1 MTAPAAIIASFVQ
14 PAARLAMGDTV
25 GGAVGGFEAILAMLQ
40 GGADG
45 KPVEGPDP
53 AAETETET
61 ETETQAGT
69 GDLAALLGQSG
80 AAGWLT
86 QSLSQSPIRQGA
98 EEPMTGGGSRTI
110 KAAISVATVGVSTE
124 AAATEA
130 TGLDTLLAR
139 QAAEKVD
146 PALLQRREPVSSQ
159 QPLPVPAP
167 TPTVPAEDPAIAV
180 AAAQTMLQ
188 SATEPASAMAETV
201 AAQTVMTPTVMTPPV
216 ETKPATPTRK
226 VSSAGEAKTAKVEA
240 AEAGP
245 TATSVADVKE
255 TLPSGDGEL
264 APVELV
270 AREADAPDTP
280 ARTTDATAQAITA
293 KLEALSAG
301 ATALAAQVRGA
312 PETVAKLAAGILDK
326 LEGQATRFD
335 LQLDPHGLGKVD
347 VSVEIGADGK
357 LTAQLGFDSAVGL
370 SELRGRAQELR
381 TALEQAGFNL
391 AEGALSFD
399 FSGES
404 RRETAGGQADRT
416 DQAGKAFAQAQ
427 GALDEELAAIPTR
440 YQARRGLDLLI

>member
-14 PAARLAMGDTV
+14 PAAKLAMGDTV

-45 KPVEGPDP
+45 KPAEGLDP
-53 AAETETET
+53 AAETET
-61 ETETQAGT
+61 QAET

-110 KAAISVATVGVSTE
+110 KAAISVATAGVSTE
-124 AAATEA
+124 AATTEA

-139 QAAEKVD
+139 QAPEKVD
-146 PALLQRREPVSSQ
+146 PALLRRREPVSGQ

-167 TPTVPAEDPAIAV
+167 TIPAEDPAIPV

-188 SATEPASAMAETV
+188 SANEPASAMAETV
-201 AAQTVMTPTVMTPPV
+201 AAPTVMTPTVMTPPV

-226 VSSAGEAKTAKVEA
+226 VSSAGEAKAAKVEA

-255 TLPSGDGEL
+255 TLLSGDDAL

-270 AREADAPDTP
+270 AREAEAPDTP
-280 ARTTDATAQAITA
+280 ARTADATVQAITA
-293 KLEALSAG
+293 KLEAVAAG
-301 ATALAAQVRGA
+301 AAAFAAQVRGA

-416 DQAGKAFAQAQ
+416 DQAGKAFARAQA
-427 GALDEELAAIPTR
+427 ALDEDLAAIPTR

>member
-45 KPVEGPDP
+45 KPAEGTDP
-53 AAETETET
+53 APEIETSAES
-61 ETETQAGT
+61 

-80 AAGWLT
+80 AVGWLT
-86 QSLSQSPIRQGA
+86 QSLSQSPPRRNA
-98 EEPMTGGGSRTI
+98 EETVTADGGRNKGSL
-110 KAAISVATVGVSTE
+110 ISTATAGASTE
-124 AAATEA
+124 PATDAA
-130 TGLDTLLAR
+130 GLDALLAR
-139 QAAEKVD
+139 QAPEAVNQ
-146 PALLQRREPVSSQ
+146 ALLTRGQPLTSQ
-159 QPLPVPAP
+159 QPLPAPA
-167 TPTVPAEDPAIAV
+167 PAEDPAIAV
-180 AAAQTMLQ
+180 AAAQAQSMLQ
-188 SATEPASAMAETV
+188 SAASEPASAVAEPV
-201 AAQTVMTPTVMTPPV
+201 AAPIVVGTPG

-226 VSSAGEAKTAKVEA
+226 VSSAGEAKAVRVEA
-240 AEAGP
+240 AEAAP
-245 TATSVADVKE
+245 TATSVADVNE
-255 TLPSGDGEL
+255 TLLSADDAL

-270 AREADAPDTP
+270 AREAEAPDTQ
-280 ARTTDATAQAITA
+280 ARTADATAQAITA

-301 ATALAAQVRGA
+301 ATSLAAQVRGA
-312 PETVAKLAAGILDK
+312 PETVAKLAAGILGK

-399 FSGES
+399 FSGDR
-404 RRETAGGQADRT
+404 RRETADGQADRT
-416 DQAGKAFAQAQ
+416 DQAGKAFARAQ
-427 GALDEELAAIPTR
+427 GALDEDLAAIPTR